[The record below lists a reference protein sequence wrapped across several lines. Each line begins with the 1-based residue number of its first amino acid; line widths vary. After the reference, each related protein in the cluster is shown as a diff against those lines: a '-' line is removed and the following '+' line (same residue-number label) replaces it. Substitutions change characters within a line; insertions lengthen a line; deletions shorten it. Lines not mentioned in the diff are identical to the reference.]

1 MVHMSHSTLSL
12 IFFSVQI
19 QDALENHKLPE
30 EDTLLMALAGLK
42 QVKTSN
48 FRFLLMALAGLNK

>member
-1 MVHMSHSTLSL
+1 MSHSTLSL